1 MQRTDH
7 HQTEPV
13 MITIRSNTQQIIGD
27 MAQNLGLILNSQ
39 EMMKAVATGV
49 LPVMR
54 KRVHEDGLDSNGA
67 KIGTYSPGY
76 MKVRTGN
83 YGNSGTYK
91 RGPKKGQPKD
101 SGNYTKGKHK
111 GSPRPKYN
119 RTADTTVIGSLTRE
133 MENDMVAIP
142 TDQGY
147 GIGYTREDNL
157 KKAQYLDATYEKKIL
172 TKLTEGEEELAH
184 QIAADYVEDITK
196 QL

>member
-1 MQRTDH
+1 M
-7 HQTEPV
+7 
-13 MITIRSNTQQIIGD
+13 
-27 MAQNLGLILNSQ
+27 
-39 EMMKAVATGV
+39 
-49 LPVMR
+49 
-54 KRVHEDGLDSNGA
+54 
-67 KIGTYSPGY
+67 
-76 MKVRTGN
+76 
-83 YGNSGTYK
+83 
-91 RGPKKGQPKD
+91 
-101 SGNYTKGKHK
+101 
-111 GSPRPKYN
+111 
-119 RTADTTVIGSLTRE
+119 IGSLTRE